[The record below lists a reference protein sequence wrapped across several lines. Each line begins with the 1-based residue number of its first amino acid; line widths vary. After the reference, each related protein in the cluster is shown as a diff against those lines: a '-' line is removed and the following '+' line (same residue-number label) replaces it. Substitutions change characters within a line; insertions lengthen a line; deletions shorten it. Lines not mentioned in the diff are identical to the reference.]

1 MKRSLLAVMAVF
13 ALLGALSL
21 SVAAVAGAHGGKHGK
36 HHGWHG
42 KHHWLARQA
51 RRRRRRQAG
60 RVDPGRGERRR
71 AGRHDLRQA
80 RHLRRE
86 RRHHQG
92 RHHAAREA
100 ARRSCRPESPA
111 PNDCSFGE
119 PAGDG
124 ICAVGTLEFPQD
136 GPPTVTDPVSDV
148 TISGFK
154 VEGFSA
160 NGILFFGAEDPV
172 VKHNRT
178 KDNHEYGIAR
188 FVSSGGKIV
197 GNAASGSEEAGIY
210 VGDSPE
216 ADVLIAGNW
225 TFDNELFGIFLRD
238 AAHGHVVANRSS
250 GNCVGAIVLNT
261 GANVAGDWRFAAN
274 KIHDNDRFCPGN
286 EEEGTPPLSG
296 IGVLIA
302 NAADNVLVGNWI
314 KDNNPGGE
322 VPFTGGV
329 AIVNAGIPGANPPS
343 GNLVKGNVD
352 PRQRARPVLGR
363 QRRGQRRSSA
373 TAVRRACRMGS
384 ARARAGRA
392 TTSAMGTATVGAAT
406 TATTI
411 MTATT
416 TRTTIAGTEPALG
429 CVT

>member
-1 MKRSLLAVMAVF
+1 MKRSPLAVMAMF
-13 ALLGALSL
+13 ALLSALLL
-21 SVAAVAGAHGGKHGK
+21 SVTAVAGAHGGKHGK
-36 HHGWHG
+36 HGWDGKHDWHG
-42 KHHWLARQA
+42 KHGWGHKHGVDAIVKPGESIQA
-51 RRRRRRQAG
+51 A
-60 RVDPGRGERRR
+60 VNAAEPGDTIFVKRGTYAENV
-71 AGRHDLRQA
+71 AITKDGITLFSKGA
-80 RHLRRE
+80 KIVPP
-86 RRHHQG
+86 
-92 RHHAAREA
+92 EA
-100 ARRSCRPESPA
+100 ST
-111 PNDCSFGE
+111 PNDCSFGD

-124 ICAVGTLEFPQD
+124 ICAVGQLEFPED

-154 VEGFSA
+154 IEGFPA
-160 NGILFFGAEDPV
+160 NGIQFFGAENPV

-178 KDNHEYGIAR
+178 KDNAEYGIAR

-238 AAHGHVVANRSS
+238 AAHGKVAFNRSS

-261 GANVAGDWRFAAN
+261 GANVAGDWRFFAN
-274 KIHDNDRFCPGN
+274 KINDNDRFCPGN

-343 GNLVKGNVD
+343 GNLVKGNV
-352 PRQRARPVLGR
+352 VLGNEPDLFWDGSGEDNAFKR
-363 QRRGQRRSSA
+363 NRCETSVPDGLCTSSDGHGHHHGHHRRGDRDRHHHGDGDGHFDKDDDHRR
-373 TAVRRACRMGS
+373 
-384 ARARAGRA
+384 
-392 TTSAMGTATVGAAT
+392 
-406 TATTI
+406 
-411 MTATT
+411 
-416 TRTTIAGTEPALG
+416 
-429 CVT
+429 

>member
-13 ALLGALSL
+13 ALVGALSL
-21 SVAAVAGAHGGKHGK
+21 SVTAVAGAHGGKHGN

-42 KHHWLARQA
+42 KHGWGHKHGVDAVVKPGESIQA
-51 RRRRRRQAG
+51 A
-60 RVDPGRGERRR
+60 VNAAEPGDTIFVKRGTYAENV
-71 AGRHDLRQA
+71 AITKDGVTLFSKGA
-80 RHLRRE
+80 KIVP
-86 RRHHQG
+86 
-92 RHHAAREA
+92 
-100 ARRSCRPESPA
+100 PETPA
-111 PNDCSFGE
+111 PNGCSFGD

-124 ICAVGTLEFPQD
+124 ICAVGQLEPQPD

-154 VEGFSA
+154 VEGFPA

-238 AAHGHVVANRSS
+238 AAHGKVAFNRSS

-261 GANVAGDWRFAAN
+261 GANVAGDWRFFAN
-274 KIHDNDRFCPGN
+274 KFHDNDRFCPGN

-296 IGVLIA
+296 IGIAIA
-302 NAADNVLVGNWI
+302 NAADNKIVGNSI

-343 GNLVKGNVD
+343 GNLVKGNVILGNEPD
-352 PRQRARPVLGR
+352 LFWDGSGEGNVLERNRCETSVPDGLCT
-363 QRRGQRRSSA
+363 GSGWKDHGK
-373 TAVRRACRMGS
+373 RMGM
-384 ARARAGRA
+384 A
-392 TTSAMGTATVGAAT
+392 TIRAAT
-406 TATTI
+406 TVMTMT
-411 MTATT
+411 TATS
-416 TRTTIAGTEPALG
+416 TRTVTAGTEPLRAA
-429 CVT
+429 